1 MSCLLTMTRKRKKN
15 MTKPVCFEWE
25 HYGDEDVTVVALEAT
40 LDDFKAQPITIDGKP
55 FSQFKERTI
64 KDCRMIDKCIYLHLG
79 HINDD
84 KMTDLI
90 QLFHNVIFQAKKI
103 GPHGSFWMQDGKILP
118 SITK

>member
-1 MSCLLTMTRKRKKN
+1 MSCLLIMTRKRKKN